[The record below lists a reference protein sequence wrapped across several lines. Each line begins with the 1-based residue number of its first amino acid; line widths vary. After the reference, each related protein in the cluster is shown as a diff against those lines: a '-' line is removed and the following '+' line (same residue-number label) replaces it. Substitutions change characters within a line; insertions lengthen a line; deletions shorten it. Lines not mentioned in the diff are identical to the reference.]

1 MKNNYIK
8 TFNNL
13 LPRQGVLTNC
23 KPFVRQHLDCGD
35 IIFEQTN
42 HESLCQTIKN
52 IQYKATLAI
61 TSAIKETSKE
71 KLYEKL
77 GLETLKFKH

>member
-23 KPFVRQHLDCGD
+23 KPFVRQHLDYGD

-42 HESLCQTIKN
+42 HERLCQTI
-52 IQYKATLAI
+52 
-61 TSAIKETSKE
+61 
-71 KLYEKL
+71 
-77 GLETLKFKH
+77 